1 MPERVTAQALDFTK
15 VKDRGPINPI
25 HQAEGDY
32 RALVKGVQDITMGDT
47 KRPAWMFI
55 ITVGKGNYPY
65 RCGFNENELWKIR
78 NLFVACGF
86 PVPKKRLKVDPT
98 KVVGRALAVSLEDH
112 EYDGKLSSQIGATFP
127 VTELEGDDGEEPDE
141 EEEGEAEE
149 ETEEEPEEEAE
160 EEEAEADEDELEALD
175 IEDL

>member
-1 MPERVTAQALDFTK
+1 MPEKVTAQALDFTK

-25 HQAEGDY
+25 HQPEGDY
-32 RALVKGVQDITMGDT
+32 RAVVKSVQDITMGDQ

-55 ITVGKGNYPY
+55 MTVGKGNYPY

-86 PVPKKRLKVDPT
+86 PVPKKRLKVDPS

-112 EYDGKLSSQIGATFP
+112 EYDGRLSSQIGATFP
-127 VTELEGDDGEEPDE
+127 VTELEGDEGEPEADE
-141 EEEGEAEE
+141 DEEGEEEAEP
-149 ETEEEPEEEAE
+149 ETEEEPE